1 MTKIKNL
8 ILRIISKASIMDIKK
23 EDLWSLEPTEE
34 CEFLAKRLEAVW
46 NPLAEK

>member
-1 MTKIKNL
+1 
-8 ILRIISKASIMDIKK
+8 MDIKK